1 MGSKLLEL
9 ITDEDLR
16 RRLGAMARQTIE
28 KNWTWDIQG
37 ARLAQVLQMARD
49 NRKSESA

>member
-9 ITDEDLR
+9 ITHDDLR

-28 KNWTWDIQG
+28 NNWTWDIQG
-37 ARLAQVLQMARD
+37 TRLAQVLQMAQDR
-49 NRKSESA
+49 RKSAPS